1 MIHERPDTNFIG
13 SGRVLSKRLYY
24 EESYLQEF
32 KGKILEKVEIDD
44 KPALILDNTCFY
56 PTSGGQPNDLGYIQG
71 VPIVNVI
78 EGGEKI
84 IHLLKEDIEE
94 ECGDTVM
101 GKINWE
107 RRFDH
112 MQQHSGQHILSAAFE
127 KLWNADTVSFNL
139 GDEICTLDIMKDSI
153 TSEEVKKAEILSN
166 NIVLENKPIKAYF
179 VDQDRANELNLRKT
193 PPQKGD
199 IRIVEIMDFDI
210 CACCG
215 THCGTTGE
223 VGLIKIL
230 KWEKRGVKIRLDFI
244 CGERSLKDYY
254 WKNELI
260 KNISNK
266 LTIKDSELGEAV
278 VRMLE
283 ERKET
288 RKELREVKEK
298 LQEYEAKRLIDEAS
312 IRDNGIRIIDKVF
325 EENNFQ
331 EVRGLV
337 QKIINLDDSV
347 VVLAGVKNKG
357 EGEGVKILFA
367 CSKVLKYDMNELIRE
382 AGEFIEGRGGGA
394 PNFAQ
399 AGGKKTEGI
408 EDALNFAL
416 EHFENLLKNE
426 KK

>member
-1 MIHERPDTNFIG
+1 MEFEGEKIVTE
-13 SGRVLSKRLYY
+13 RLYY
-24 EESYLQEF
+24 QDSYLKEF
-32 KGKILEKVEIDD
+32 KAKVLKKIKINNQ
-44 KPALILDNTCFY
+44 PAVVLYKTAFY
-56 PTSGGQPNDLGYIQG
+56 PTSGGQPYDKGVIQDIP
-71 VPIVNVI
+71 VVEVLEDNNKTIHVLK
-78 EGGEKI
+78 EELKEKI
-84 IHLLKEDIEE
+84 NSE
-94 ECGDTVM
+94 VV
-101 GKINWE
+101 GKIDWE

-127 KLWNADTVSFNL
+127 KLWNADTVSFYL
-139 GDEICTLDIMKDSI
+139 GDEICTLDIMKDNI

-166 NIVLENKPIKAYF
+166 NIVLENRPIKIYF
-179 VDQDRANELNLRKT
+179 VDQERANELNLRKI
-193 PPQKGD
+193 PPQKED
-199 IRIVEIMDFDI
+199 IRIVEIKDFDV

-244 CGERSLKDYY
+244 CGKRSLKDYY

-266 LTIKDSELGEAV
+266 LTIKDTELGEV
-278 VRMLE
+278 VERMLE

-288 RKELREVKEK
+288 RKELREFKEK
-298 LQEYEAKRLIDEAS
+298 LQEYEAKRLIDESS
-312 IRDNGIRIIDKVF
+312 IRDNGIKIINKVF
-325 EENNFQ
+325 EEKNFQ
-331 EVRGLV
+331 EVMGLV
-337 QKIINLDDSV
+337 QSIINLDDSV
-347 VVLAGVKNKG
+347 VVLAGIKSKE
-357 EGEGVKILFA
+357 EGGGAKILFA
-367 CSKVLKYDMNELIRE
+367 CSRALKYDMNGLIRE
-382 AGEFIEGRGGGA
+382 AGKFIEGRGGGA

-416 EHFENLLKNE
+416 EHLQEFI